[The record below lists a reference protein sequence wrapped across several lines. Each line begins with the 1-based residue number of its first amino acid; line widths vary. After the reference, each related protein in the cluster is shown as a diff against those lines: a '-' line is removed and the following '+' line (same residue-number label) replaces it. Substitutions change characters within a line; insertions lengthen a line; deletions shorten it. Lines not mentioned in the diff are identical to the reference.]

1 MANIWLLKMR
11 HKTPLGIH
19 KQTPRW
25 HKRIA
30 VTRQSWANCW
40 LYSMFNNMWLNLWY
54 KISLNNIINIKRM
67 LRDAGVDFE
76 DLGNSEEVAA
86 AVICERWNQEF
97 PDKKIWFFSLD
108 FYKDPKKMGEL
119 FLDWYSLVYTR
130 STKSEFQEDIRDN
143 DVVDSVHKVW
153 AEWHAVNLCIP
164 KKEDPTLMEIGQRGD
179 EHYANQFTY
188 KDITVFGENIKAGSI
203 DKHFTFL
210 DFL

>member
-1 MANIWLLKMR
+1 MNIWLLITR
-11 HKTPLGIH
+11 HETPLSMH
-19 KQTPRW
+19 KQSPRW
-25 HKRIA
+25 NERIA

-40 LYSMFNNMWLNLWY
+40 LYSMFNNMWLNLGY

-76 DLGNSEEVAA
+76 DLGNSERVAA
-86 AVICERWNQEF
+86 AVICERWNKEF
-97 PDKKIWFFSLD
+97 PNKKIWFFCLD
-108 FYKDPKKMGEL
+108 FDKDAEKMGKL
-119 FLDWYSLVYTR
+119 FLDGYSLVYTR
-130 STKSEFQEDIRDN
+130 STKPEFQEDIRDN

-188 KDITVFGENIKAGSI
+188 RDIMVFGGNIKAWSI
-203 DKHFTFL
+203 DNHFTFL
-210 DFL
+210 DYL

>member
-1 MANIWLLKMR
+1 
-11 HKTPLGIH
+11 
-19 KQTPRW
+19 
-25 HKRIA
+25 
-30 VTRQSWANCW
+30 
-40 LYSMFNNMWLNLWY
+40 MWLNLGY
-54 KISLNNIINIKRM
+54 KINLNNIINIKRM

-130 STKSEFQEDIRDN
+130 STKAEFQEDIRDN

-188 KDITVFGENIKAGSI
+188 KDIMVFGGNIKAWSI

-210 DFL
+210 DYL